1 MFPFSFSMWIPSPSY
16 AQIYTNF
23 HSPRL
28 LWSETHTHTHGIR
41 KEHLFYLQKWSCPF
55 QGMTIITQNTRHPL
69 LALIVPHLECSAILR
84 FPVIKQ
90 DGKLCWENKKKE
102 HTHPAVEMMSKEK
115 LSRQKHRP
123 SSLLSHTV
131 PKSCKVIWTRSN
143 SDGQS
148 HTWRRQADGNHG
160 KSDPFILL
168 FIFLLD
174 KREEKSSC
182 SALQPG
188 WLTSFHS

>member
-1 MFPFSFSMWIPSPSY
+1 MWIPSPSY

-28 LWSETHTHTHGIR
+28 LWSETHTHTR
-41 KEHLFYLQKWSCPF
+41 YERRTSVLSPE
-55 QGMTIITQNTRHPL
+55 MITSLPRNDNYNTKHQTSIVGAHRPTSGTFCHPQ
-69 LALIVPHLECSAILR
+69 VPCHQAGWQAVL
-84 FPVIKQ
+84 
-90 DGKLCWENKKKE
+90 GKKKKE

-148 HTWRRQADGNHG
+148 HTWQRLADGNRG
-160 KSDPFILL
+160 KNDPFILL
-168 FIFLLD
+168 FIFFAGQ
-174 KREEKSSC
+174 KGGEK
-182 SALQPG
+182 LM
-188 WLTSFHS
+188 